1 MNKRCVI
8 IPAFNEEENI
18 VSVIEGIQ
26 KNSEADIMVIDDGSS
41 DLTVKRAK
49 EAGALVISHPF
60 NMGYG
65 TTLQTGYKY
74 AVKKKYDFLVQI
86 DADGQH
92 DPKYIPALFR
102 EVEAGRCDVAIGSRF
117 LSEGHYPLSA
127 LKWMGIHML
136 RFATKFFLR
145 EKITDPTSGYQCL
158 KRDVLK
164 VFTKDLFPCDYP
176 DANMIILLHWMAF
189 QIKEIPVA
197 MRPNREGRS
206 LHEGIFTVMYYF
218 FKMFLS
224 FVIALIRGKSGSE
237 QRNQG
242 FKTPPKKTGY
252 KRHSRGGVSEPLS
265 PNPLKEEPHV

>member
-1 MNKRCVI
+1 MNKRCLI

-18 VSVIEGIQ
+18 VSVIEGV
-26 KNSEADIMVIDDGSS
+26 KKYSDADIIVIDDGSA
-41 DLTVKRAK
+41 DLTGERAT

-65 TTLQTGYKY
+65 TALQTGYKY
-74 AVKKKYDFLVQI
+74 AVKKNYDLLVQI
-86 DADGQH
+86 DGDGQH
-92 DPKYIPALFR
+92 DPKYIPALFG
-102 EVEAGRCDVAIGSRF
+102 EVEAGMCDVAIGSRF
-117 LSEGHYPLSA
+117 LGKGHYPLGV
-127 LKWMGIHML
+127 LKWIGIHIL
-136 RFATKFFLR
+136 RLATRFFIR

-158 KRDVLK
+158 KRDVFG

-189 QIKEIPVA
+189 TVKEIPVA

-206 LHEGIFTVMYYF
+206 MHEGIFKVMYYF

-237 QRNQG
+237 QQI
-242 FKTPPKKTGY
+242 
-252 KRHSRGGVSEPLS
+252 RGI
-265 PNPLKEEPHV
+265 N

>member
-1 MNKRCVI
+1 MNKRCLI

-18 VSVIEGIQ
+18 VSVIEGVQ
-26 KNSEADIMVIDDGSS
+26 KYSDADIIVIDGGSE
-41 DLTVKRAK
+41 DQTVERAIRT
-49 EAGALVISHPF
+49 GALVISHPF

-74 AVKKKYDFLVQI
+74 AVKKEYDFLVQI
-86 DADGQH
+86 DGDRQH

-102 EVEAGRCDVAIGSRF
+102 EVEAGRCDVAVGSRF
-117 LSEGHYPLSA
+117 LDEAHYPLGA
-127 LKWMGIHML
+127 LKWMGIHLL
-136 RFATKFFLR
+136 RFATRFIIR

-158 KRDVLK
+158 KRDVFK
-164 VFTKDLFPCDYP
+164 VFTKDIFPSDYP

-197 MRPNREGRS
+197 MRPNREGRCM
-206 LHEGIFTVMYYF
+206 HEGISTVMYYF

-237 QRNQG
+237 R
-242 FKTPPKKTGY
+242 
-252 KRHSRGGVSEPLS
+252 RIRGD
-265 PNPLKEEPHV
+265 N

>member
-1 MNKRCVI
+1 MNKRCLI

-18 VSVIEGIQ
+18 VSVIEGVQ
-26 KNSEADIMVIDDGSS
+26 KYSEADIIVIDDGSE
-41 DLTVKRAK
+41 DLTVERATK
-49 EAGALVISHPF
+49 AGALVISHPF

-74 AVKKKYDFLVQI
+74 AVNKGYDFLVQI
-86 DADGQH
+86 DGDGQH

-102 EVEAGRCDVAIGSRF
+102 AVGSGACDVAIGSRF
-117 LSEGHYPLSA
+117 LGEGKYPLGA
-127 LKWMGIHML
+127 LKWMRIHML
-136 RFATKFFLR
+136 RFATRFFIR

-164 VFTKDLFPCDYP
+164 VFTNDLFPCDYP
-176 DANMIILLHWMAF
+176 DANMIILLHWMTF

-197 MRPNREGRS
+197 MRPNREGKS
-206 LHEGIFTVMYYF
+206 MHEGIFTVMYYF

-237 QRNQG
+237 QRI
-242 FKTPPKKTGY
+242 
-252 KRHSRGGVSEPLS
+252 RGD
-265 PNPLKEEPHV
+265 H